1 MKPRNSFDKAALAV
15 NVICIA
21 LCVLCFPFLSDNIAI
36 QWSGREVGN
45 TANRL
50 FIFVLPLLSL
60 IIYRVRFSLVSA
72 SLARRGDYSGRESV
86 ASYIVLF
93 VDLLLLGGAAAIILF
108 DRGVFTMVGPVFAL
122 AIAAG
127 VILGLGMRRR
137 GAE

>member
-50 FIFVLPLLSL
+50 FIFVLPLISL
-60 IIYRVRFSLVSA
+60 VIYRLRFSLVSP
-72 SLARRGDYSGRESV
+72 SLARKGEYSGRERT

-93 VDLLLLGGAAAIILF
+93 VDILLLGGAAAIILF
-108 DRGVFTMVGPVFAL
+108 DRGIFTMVGPVFAL

-127 VILGLGMRRR
+127 VILGVGLARR
-137 GAE
+137 GA